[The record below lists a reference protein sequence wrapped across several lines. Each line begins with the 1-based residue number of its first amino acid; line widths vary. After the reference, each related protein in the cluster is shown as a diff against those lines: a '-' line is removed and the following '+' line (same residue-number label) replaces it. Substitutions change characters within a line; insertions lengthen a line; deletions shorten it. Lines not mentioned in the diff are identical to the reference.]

1 MKNRNQLIQLIH
13 IAKSQLAL
21 DDDTYRVMLL
31 NLTDKDSCKSMSI
44 KELESV
50 ISDMENRGFKRVL
63 KNGKTASKKRMS
75 PKSGKAKFAEID
87 KIRAIWITMAKQ
99 GFVRDGSET
108 ALDAY
113 VRRMTKRNQNEGVDH
128 VNWCNDRQAYAV
140 LEALKSWHRRVMV
153 DGLKARAWPIPMNK
167 TGSAPSS
174 YEFIATAYSNM
185 LLLDRNYKN
194 HPPMTAIEFLQRHT
208 NKSREW
214 CTKYLNIYCKGWN
227 QDGYIKP

>member
-1 MKNRNQLIQLIH
+1 MKNRKQLIQLIH
-13 IAKSQLAL
+13 IAKGQLAL

-113 VRRMTKRNQNEGVDH
+113 VRRMTNRNQNKGVDH
-128 VNWCNDRQAYAV
+128 VNWCDDKQAYAV
-140 LEALKSWHRRVMV
+140 LEALKNWHRRVMI
-153 DGLKARAWPIPMNK
+153 DGLRDRGWTVPMNER
-167 TGSAPSS
+167 TGKPMS
-174 YEFIATAYSNM
+174 YEPIADAYQRM
-185 LLLDRNYKN
+185 LNDQQEAK
-194 HPPMTAIEFLQRHT
+194 
-208 NKSREW
+208 
-214 CTKYLNIYCKGWN
+214 
-227 QDGYIKP
+227 